1 MMVEVRARAA
11 DVETGVSTGPV
22 RQRNV
27 DAAIPPSGT
36 DAGKPPRAK
45 PQRPPAQPTPA
56 AGLRPAAPPEPVE
69 PPAPAA
75 PRRRDDRIDLLEQ
88 PGVLCLGDLPPEA
101 PADSRP
107 VASPPWARGLRG

>member
-22 RQRNV
+22 RRRNV
-27 DAAIPPSGT
+27 DEPIPPSGFE
-36 DAGKPPRAK
+36 APKPRRAN
-45 PQRPPAQPTPA
+45 PD
-56 AGLRPAAPPEPVE
+56 RPAAQPAPPAEVRIEAVPEPVVAP
-69 PPAPAA
+69 PPARDA
-75 PRRRDDRIDLLEQ
+75 RRDDRIDLLEQ

-101 PADSRP
+101 PASSRP